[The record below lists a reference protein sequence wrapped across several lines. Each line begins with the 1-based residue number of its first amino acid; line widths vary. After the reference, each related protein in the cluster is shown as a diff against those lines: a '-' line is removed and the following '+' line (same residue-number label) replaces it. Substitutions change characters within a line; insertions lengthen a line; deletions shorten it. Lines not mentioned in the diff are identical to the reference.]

1 MAKDWA
7 LTREAFERLLD
18 WLDADRERAALR
30 YESIRRSLIKL
41 FTWRGCHQAEEM
53 ADETINRVTQK
64 LPRLGQTYTG
74 DPALYFYGVARLVL
88 LEYFRAGAPAREA
101 PLEVEQLGDR
111 KAAEQPDPSRHKL
124 NCLERCLQTLG
135 APERELILR
144 YYREGKQGQTD
155 FRRGIAAQLGITL
168 NTLRVKVHRIRG
180 ALQSCIEKCVEEGGG
195 EEIFG

>member
-7 LTREAFERLLD
+7 LTREAFEALLD
-18 WLDADRERAALR
+18 WLDTDRERAALR
-30 YESIRRSLIKL
+30 YENIRRSLIKL
-41 FTWRGCHQAEEM
+41 FTWRGCHQSEEL

-64 LPRLGQTYTG
+64 LPEFCRNYTG

-88 LEYFRAGAPAREA
+88 LEYFRAGAPARET
-101 PLEVEQLGDR
+101 PLAVEQLGGR
-111 KAAEQPDPSRHKL
+111 AAGEQPDASQHKL
-124 NCLERCLQTLG
+124 NCLEKCLRRLS
-135 APERELILR
+135 AADRELILR

-155 FRRGIAAQLGITL
+155 FRRGIAEQLGITL

-180 ALQSCIEKCVEEGGG
+180 VLQGCIEKCLEEGGG